1 MYKYMNNLN
10 RENVMYFILI
20 SLLIYIIIFNNK
32 FFENNIKKDNSI
44 KLNKLYLFKD
54 GDLNTVFLL
63 FIKNE
68 GYYIKIKAFENEKI
82 NELNKYY
89 NNFFNEYFNKK
100 TNKEN
105 IIEKLSNN
113 ATLVD
118 YTLYEGRV
126 YKIINKALMKSKEK
140 NNIVEMVDN
149 GFFDIKNKK
158 FLIKIKNNTFDL
170 YNNNFDLYNNN
181 FDLYNNKKKNLY
193 KNISFGKFLNKKYSK
208 TYYLVYIIT
217 KYYPG
222 YDTFYNSIN
231 LHKLN
236 KLNIELCIINTIKV
250 LQKLKKLINF
260 SHNDL
265 HENNLLVNIDN
276 KNIKLFD
283 FNLSG
288 CFKLNILESNYVNI
302 LKKLYK
308 NNSFI
313 NFIKKNTSITD
324 FPPINNKELEY
335 TKDLFL
341 LIIQPYLNKFLYN
354 LKNNINS
361 NYNEIFPKIIIE
373 TNNNIKILLAKKL
386 EIAINKELFN
396 LLNKYDCFANE
407 LKKLYSSKTNIKND
421 THCMKNIMSWL
432 LFGNIKSL
440 HFLLNNVKINI

>member
-10 RENVMYFILI
+10 RENIMYFILI

-32 FFENNIKKDNSI
+32 FFENNIKKDNSK

-54 GDLNTVFLL
+54 RTLSVVFLL
-63 FIKNE
+63 FDKNE
-68 GYYIKIKAFENEKI
+68 GYYIKIKAFENKNI
-82 NELNKYY
+82 NKLDKYY
-89 NNFFNEYFNKK
+89 NNFFNEYFDKK

-105 IIEKLSNN
+105 IIKKLSNDAILLDN
-113 ATLVD
+113 YV
-118 YTLYEGRV
+118 YEGRV

-170 YNNNFDLYNNN
+170 YNNT

-193 KNISFGKFLNKKYSK
+193 KNISIGKFLNKKYSK
-208 TYYLVYIIT
+208 TYYLVYTIT

-222 YDTFYNSIN
+222 YDTFYNLIN

-283 FNLSG
+283 FDASG

-313 NFIKKNTSITD
+313 NFIKKNNSISKY
-324 FPPINNKELEY
+324 PPVNYKELEY
-335 TKDLFL
+335 TYDLFC
-341 LIIQPYLNKFLYN
+341 LIIQPNLNVFILN
-354 LKNNINS
+354 LENNINN
-361 NYNEIFPKIIIE
+361 NYDEIFPKIIIE
-373 TNNNIKILLAKKL
+373 TNNNIKILLVKK
-386 EIAINKELFN
+386 IITIINKELFN
-396 LLNKYDCFANE
+396 ILKIYDCLADE
-407 LKKLYSSKTNIKND
+407 LKNLYFFKSNINYD
-421 THCMKNIMSWL
+421 TECMKNIISWL

-440 HFLLNNVKINI
+440 HFLLNNIKINI

>member
-20 SLLIYIIIFNNK
+20 SLLIYIIIF
-32 FFENNIKKDNSI
+32 ENNIKKDNSK

-54 GDLNTVFLL
+54 EDLNTVFLL
-63 FIKNE
+63 FNKNE
-68 GYYIKIKAFENEKI
+68 GYYIKIKAFENKKI

-100 TNKEN
+100 TDKEN
-105 IIEKLSNN
+105 IIKKLSND

-126 YKIINKALMKSKEK
+126 YKIINNALMKSKEK

-158 FLIKIKNNTFDL
+158 FLIKIKNNT
-170 YNNNFDLYNNN
+170 FDLYNNN

-283 FNLSG
+283 FDVSG
-288 CFKLNILESNYVNI
+288 CIKLNILESNYVNI

-313 NFIKKNTSITD
+313 NFIKKNNSISEY
-324 FPPINNKELEY
+324 PPINNKELEY
-335 TKDLFL
+335 TYDLFC
-341 LIIQPYLNKFLYN
+341 LIIQPNFNVFILNLE
-354 LKNNINS
+354 NNINN
-361 NYNEIFPKIIIE
+361 NYDEIFPKIIIE
-373 TNNNIKILLAKKL
+373 TNNNIKILLVKK
-386 EIAINKELFN
+386 IITIINKELFN
-396 LLNKYDCFANE
+396 ILNIYNCLADK
-407 LKKLYSSKTNIKND
+407 LKKLYFLKSNINYD
-421 THCMKNIMSWL
+421 SECMKNIISWL

>member
-1 MYKYMNNLN
+1 MNNLN

-20 SLLIYIIIFNNK
+20 SLLIYIIIFNNNL
-32 FFENNIKKDNSI
+32 FENNKIKDNLI
-44 KLNKLYLFKD
+44 KPNKLHLIKD
-54 GDLNTVFLL
+54 RTESVVFLL

-82 NELNKYY
+82 NNLNKYY
-89 NNFFNEYFNKK
+89 NNFFKEYFNKK
-100 TNKEN
+100 TDKKN
-105 IIEKLSNN
+105 IINKLSNDAILLN
-113 ATLVD
+113 N
-118 YTLYEGRV
+118 TLYEGRI
-126 YKIINKALMKSKEK
+126 YRIINETLMKSEEK

-158 FLIKIKNNTFDL
+158 ILIKIKNTT
-170 YNNNFDLYNNN
+170 FDLYNNN

-231 LHKLN
+231 LYKLN

-250 LQKLKKLINF
+250 LLKLKKLINF

-283 FNLSG
+283 FDVSR
-288 CFKLNILESNYVNI
+288 CFKLNILGSNYVNI
-302 LKKLYK
+302 LKKLYM

-313 NFIKKNTSITD
+313 NFIKKDNSISEY
-324 FPPINNKELEY
+324 PPINNKELEY
-335 TKDLFL
+335 TYDLFC
-341 LIIQPYLNKFLYN
+341 LIIQPNLNVFILN
-354 LKNNINS
+354 LENNINN
-361 NYNEIFPKIIIE
+361 NYDEIFPKIIIE
-373 TNNNIKILLAKKL
+373 TNNNIKILLVKK
-386 EIAINKELFN
+386 IITIINKELVN
-396 LLNKYDCFANE
+396 ILKIYNCLANE
-407 LKKLYSSKTNIKND
+407 LKNLYFFKSNINYD
-421 THCMKNIMSWL
+421 TECMKNIISWL
-432 LFGNIKSL
+432 LFGNVKSL

>member
-1 MYKYMNNLN
+1 MNNLN
-10 RENVMYFILI
+10 KENIIYYILI
-20 SLLIYIIIFNNK
+20 SLLIYIIIFNNNL
-32 FFENNIKKDNSI
+32 FENNKIKDNLI
-44 KLNKLYLFKD
+44 KSNKLHLIKD
-54 GDLNTVFLL
+54 ITGSVVFLL
-63 FIKNE
+63 FNKNE
-68 GYYIKIKAFENEKI
+68 GYYIKIKAFKNEKI
-82 NELNKYY
+82 NNLNKYY
-89 NNFFNEYFNKK
+89 NNFFKEYFNKK

-105 IIEKLSNN
+105 IINKLSND
-113 ATLVD
+113 AILLD
-118 YTLYEGRV
+118 DFLYEGRI
-126 YKIINKALMKSKEK
+126 YKIINETLMKSEEK
-140 NNIVEMVDN
+140 NNIVEMVNN

-170 YNNNFDLYNNN
+170 YNNNYDLYNNN
-181 FDLYNNKKKNLY
+181 KKNLY
-193 KNISFGKFLNKKYSK
+193 KNISLGKFLNKKFSENS
-208 TYYLVYIIT
+208 YLVYIVT

-222 YDTFYNSIN
+222 YDTFCNSIN

-236 KLNIELCIINTIKV
+236 RFKIELCMINTIKV
-250 LQKLKKLINF
+250 LQKLKKLISF

-265 HENNLLVNIDN
+265 DENNLLVNIDN
-276 KNIKLFD
+276 QNIKLFD
-283 FNLSG
+283 LELSS
-288 CFKLNILESNYVNI
+288 CSKLNRINTNYINI

-313 NFIKKNTSITD
+313 NFIKKNTSITV
-324 FPPINNKELEY
+324 FPPINNKELQY
-335 TKDLFL
+335 TNDLFR

-386 EIAINKELFN
+386 KIAINKELFN

-421 THCMKNIMSWL
+421 TECMKNIMSWL

-440 HFLLNNVKINI
+440 HFLLNNVKINIL

>member
-1 MYKYMNNLN
+1 MNNLN

-32 FFENNIKKDNSI
+32 FFENNIKKDNLI

-54 GDLNTVFLL
+54 RDLSTVFLL
-63 FIKNE
+63 FNKNE
-68 GYYIKIKAFENEKI
+68 GYYIKIKAFENKKI

-100 TNKEN
+100 IDKEN
-105 IIEKLSNN
+105 IIKKLSND

-126 YKIINKALMKSKEK
+126 YKIINNALMKSKEK

-158 FLIKIKNNTFDL
+158 FLIKIKNNT
-170 YNNNFDLYNNN
+170 FDLYNNN

-283 FNLSG
+283 FDTSG
-288 CFKLNILESNYVNI
+288 CFKLNILETNYVNI

-313 NFIKKNTSITD
+313 NFIKKNNSISKY
-324 FPPINNKELEY
+324 PPINYKELEY
-335 TKDLFL
+335 TYDLFC
-341 LIIQPYLNKFLYN
+341 LIIQPNLNVFMLN
-354 LKNNINS
+354 LENNINN
-361 NYNEIFPKIIIE
+361 NYDEIFPKIIIE
-373 TNNNIKILLAKKL
+373 TNNNIKILLVKK
-386 EIAINKELFN
+386 IITIINKELFN
-396 LLNKYDCFANE
+396 ILKIYNCLADKLKNLYFLKSNINYDTE
-407 LKKLYSSKTNIKND
+407 
-421 THCMKNIMSWL
+421 CMKKIISWL

>member
-20 SLLIYIIIFNNK
+20 SLLIYIIIFNNNL
-32 FFENNIKKDNSI
+32 FENNKIKDNLI
-44 KLNKLYLFKD
+44 KPNKLHLIKD
-54 GDLNTVFLL
+54 RTESVVFLL

-82 NELNKYY
+82 NNLNKYY
-89 NNFFNEYFNKK
+89 NNFFKEYFNKK
-100 TNKEN
+100 TDKKN
-105 IIEKLSNN
+105 IINKLSNDAILLN
-113 ATLVD
+113 N
-118 YTLYEGRV
+118 TLYEGRI
-126 YKIINKALMKSKEK
+126 YRIINETLMKSEEK

-158 FLIKIKNNTFDL
+158 ILIKIKNTT
-170 YNNNFDLYNNN
+170 FDLYNNN

-231 LHKLN
+231 LYKLN

-250 LQKLKKLINF
+250 LLKLKKLINF

-283 FNLSG
+283 FDVSR
-288 CFKLNILESNYVNI
+288 CFKLNILGSNYVNI

-313 NFIKKNTSITD
+313 NFIKKDNSISEY
-324 FPPINNKELEY
+324 PPINNKELEY
-335 TKDLFL
+335 TYDLFC
-341 LIIQPYLNKFLYN
+341 LIIQPNLNVFILN
-354 LKNNINS
+354 LENNINN
-361 NYNEIFPKIIIE
+361 NYDEIFPKIIIE
-373 TNNNIKILLAKKL
+373 TNNNIKILLVKK
-386 EIAINKELFN
+386 IITIINKELVN
-396 LLNKYDCFANE
+396 ILKIYNCLANE
-407 LKKLYSSKTNIKND
+407 LKNLYFFKSNINYD
-421 THCMKNIMSWL
+421 TECMKNIISWL
-432 LFGNIKSL
+432 LFGNVKSL

>member
-1 MYKYMNNLN
+1 MNNLN

-20 SLLIYIIIFNNK
+20 SLLIYIIIFNNNL
-32 FFENNIKKDNSI
+32 FENNKIKDNLI
-44 KLNKLYLFKD
+44 KPNKLHLIKD
-54 GDLNTVFLL
+54 RTESVVFLL

-82 NELNKYY
+82 NNLNKYY
-89 NNFFNEYFNKK
+89 NNFFKEYFNKK
-100 TNKEN
+100 TDKKN
-105 IIEKLSNN
+105 IINKLSNDAILLN
-113 ATLVD
+113 N
-118 YTLYEGRV
+118 TLYEGRI
-126 YKIINKALMKSKEK
+126 YRIINETLMKSEEK

-158 FLIKIKNNTFDL
+158 ILIKIKNTT
-170 YNNNFDLYNNN
+170 FDLYNNN

-231 LHKLN
+231 LYKLN

-250 LQKLKKLINF
+250 LLKLKKLINF

-283 FNLSG
+283 FDLSR
-288 CFKLNILESNYVNI
+288 CFKLNILGSNYVNI
-302 LKKLYK
+302 LKKLYM

-313 NFIKKNTSITD
+313 NFLKKDNSISEY
-324 FPPINNKELEY
+324 PPINNKELEY
-335 TKDLFL
+335 TYDLFC
-341 LIIQPYLNKFLYN
+341 LIIQPNLNVFILN
-354 LKNNINS
+354 LENNINN
-361 NYNEIFPKIIIE
+361 NYDEIFPKIIIE
-373 TNNNIKILLAKKL
+373 TNNNIKILLVKK
-386 EIAINKELFN
+386 IITIINKELVN
-396 LLNKYDCFANE
+396 ILKIYNCLANE
-407 LKKLYSSKTNIKND
+407 LKNLYFFKSNINYD
-421 THCMKNIMSWL
+421 TECMKNIISWL
-432 LFGNIKSL
+432 LFGNVKSL